1 MLTQAE
7 ALTMCKVLV
16 VELPAG
22 IEGFVTELRAG
33 RFVIVLNSSLTA
45 QEQEKT
51 LRHELAHIRLNHF
64 SQDNKSIREIEQ
76 EAEILA
82 AMGN

>member
-1 MLTQAE
+1 
-7 ALTMCKVLV
+7 MCKVLV

-33 RFVIVLNSSLTA
+33 RYVVCLNSRLPA
-45 QEQEKT
+45 EERERV
-51 LRHELAHIRLNHF
+51 LRHELAHVRLGHF
-64 SQDNKSIREIEQ
+64 DQDNRPGQELEQ
-76 EAEILA
+76 EADILA

>member
-1 MLTQAE
+1 MSLTE

-22 IEGFVTELRAG
+22 IEGFVTEVRAG
-33 RFVIVLNSSLTA
+33 RYVVCLNSQLPA
-45 QEQEKT
+45 EERDRV
-51 LRHELAHIRLNHF
+51 LRHELAHVRLGHF
-64 SQDNKSIREIEQ
+64 DQDNMSIQEIEQ
-76 EAEILA
+76 EADIWA

>member
-1 MLTQAE
+1 
-7 ALTMCKVLV
+7 MCKVLV

-33 RFVIVLNSSLTA
+33 RYVVCLNSRLPA
-45 QEQEKT
+45 EERARA
-51 LRHELAHIRLNHF
+51 LRHEVAHIRLNHF
-64 SQDNKSIREIEQ
+64 SQDNKSIQEMEQ
-76 EAEILA
+76 EADLLA